1 MLRRRP
7 RTCRKQLNPQ
17 EEANAVKAMLDRG
30 LTEDGAAQALGWPK
44 VRITARVKILELP
57 ERAQAMI
64 GAGVIALS
72 AVDQLRAI
80 GRVSPPL
87 LDAVVAFLADGNEWA
102 AERLARE
109 PGWVLDSALREGS
122 VKAFASYMSNVG
134 PREIAELRLGKKA
147 EDLYAEAEKLRKQ
160 IDRYAYGPPQ
170 IRFNDDDVDQ
180 ARAAGALIEFERG
193 AGIIVDRALYRE
205 LVKGAV
211 KRTVEELRVKTAEL
225 AKQRKQDRRR
235 GGATPEDPVAQAT
248 RERDRQLRELANQA
262 HGVNLDLGQGLL
274 NGLSTVDPSS
284 LEVARFYVYSL
295 LGSDYSSGYG
305 KAGERIHHLAVAG
318 IRLVVGELR
327 TDVTKTKKDG
337 TRGRLRIDYGDQREP
352 NAALRWLWRYVDGAR
367 TAGELFGRGLVVAAA
382 EQYAARLVLPAS
394 QRTYR
399 MSWGSHKDIA
409 AEALAKLAAPH
420 LPASLKALERA
431 VERAHAEH
439 RSAIEDSADGSHAP
453 AADDDAATEGEP
465 SEVDAEADDEAE
477 EGAECAPGEQ

>member
-1 MLRRRP
+1 
-7 RTCRKQLNPQ
+7 
-17 EEANAVKAMLDRG
+17 MLDRG

-44 VRITARVKILELP
+44 ARITARVKILELP
-57 ERAQAMI
+57 QRAQEMI

-87 LDAVVAFLADGNEWA
+87 LEAVVAFLADGNEWA
-102 AERLARE
+102 AERLPRE
-109 PGWVLDSALREGS
+109 PGWVLDSALREGN
-122 VKAFASYMSNVG
+122 VKAFAAYMAHVG
-134 PREIAELRLGKKA
+134 AREIAELRLGKKT
-147 EDLYAEAEKLRKQ
+147 EDLYAEAETLHKQ

-170 IRFNDDDVDQ
+170 IRFNDGDVDQ
-180 ARAAGALIEFERG
+180 ARAAEVLIEFERG
-193 AGIIVDRALYRE
+193 IGIIVDRALYRE

-211 KRTVEELRVKTAEL
+211 RRTVEELRVKAAEVVE
-225 AKQRKQDRRR
+225 QRKQHRSR
-235 GGATPEDPVAQAT
+235 GARTPEDPVAHAT
-248 RERDRQLRELANQA
+248 RERDRQLRELADQA

-305 KAGERIHHLAVAG
+305 QAGERIHHLAVAG

-327 TDVTKTKKDG
+327 KDVTKTKKDG
-337 TRGRLRIDYGDQREP
+337 TRARLRIDYGDQREP
-352 NAALRWLWRYVDGAR
+352 DAALKWLWRYVDGAR
-367 TAGELFGRGLVVAAA
+367 TAGELFGRGLVIAAA

-409 AEALAKLAAPH
+409 AKALAKLAAPH

-439 RSAIEDSADGSHAP
+439 RSAIEASPNGSHAP
-453 AADDDAATEGEP
+453 AADEDARTEGEP
-465 SEVDAEADDEAE
+465 NEETTPEPEDETEEEAE
-477 EGAECAPGEQ
+477 RAST